1 MLQFGNKSVLK
12 MCISKHCHEVTGF
25 LLWVGTY
32 CISCVVQQRRRV
44 KDLFSLVGY
53 DDSCVAAIRHVK
65 SIIRVIQ
72 PSLRSGPILAVLK
85 FSYVLSNGCY
95 FQSETKV

>member
-1 MLQFGNKSVLK
+1 M
-12 MCISKHCHEVTGF
+12 
-25 LLWVGTY
+25 
-32 CISCVVQQRRRV
+32 VQERGRV

-53 DDSCVAAIRHVK
+53 DDSCVAAIRYVK

-85 FSYVLSNGCY
+85 FSYVLANGCY
-95 FQSETKV
+95 FQSETKI